1 MLVLVLVRD
10 VVVRVLN
17 VTGQLQDVGI
27 AIECVRLVI
36 VGVSIKVVVIIPITT
51 VERVQDVNLMMSDD
65 NATDDEQAP
74 ETLPLLSRNGDTID
88 SATDSDDYNLA
99 DADDDTQL
107 CHSTSQMIIVDWPD
121 IRYDAK

>member
-1 MLVLVLVRD
+1 MM
-10 VVVRVLN
+10 
-17 VTGQLQDVGI
+17 GQLQDVGI

-74 ETLPLLSRNGDTID
+74 ETLPLLSRNGDNID
-88 SATDSDDYNLA
+88 SATVMIATMMMLMVI
-99 DADDDTQL
+99 
-107 CHSTSQMIIVDWPD
+107 HSCYRKSQMIIDWPD
-121 IRYDAK
+121 IRYDAE

>member
-1 MLVLVLVRD
+1 MISVIWDEDTMKAIVASK
-10 VVVRVLN
+10 
-17 VTGQLQDVGI
+17 GCGCKQDVG
-27 AIECVRLVI
+27 CVRFVI
-36 VGVSIKVVVIIPITT
+36 LGSCNNPLNGGTCA
-51 VERVQDVNLMMSDD
+51 RCQPQSDN

-74 ETLPLLSRNGDTID
+74 ETLPLLSRNGDTVD
-88 SATDSDDYNLA
+88 SATDSDHYNLA